1 MVECIAEYT
10 NDPISID
17 QRDPDMFDSGRYM
30 FEKLNDEGH
39 DARFFRFSPNEEI
52 EGGHEP
58 PINEWMWQIGC
69 LGMTTKCSEVIYTF
83 MKNIG
88 NIIGTLFSLLYL
100 ILIQICEESF
110 IECIEAL
117 ENEDNVPSFIAFD
130 DCIEPHRFADF
141 PGCTV
146 DCAPTF
152 NMLEAGQSPSTA
164 EFERFGAGSGTP
176 VPRPDSSHCIIN

>member
-10 NDPISID
+10 NDPISVD
-17 QRDPDMFDSGRYM
+17 QRDPDIFDSGRYM

-39 DARFFRFSPNEEI
+39 DARFFRFSPNEDI

-69 LGMTTKCSEVIYTF
+69 LGMTTKCSEVTYTF

-100 ILIQICEESF
+100 ILI
-110 IECIEAL
+110 
-117 ENEDNVPSFIAFD
+117 
-130 DCIEPHRFADF
+130 
-141 PGCTV
+141 
-146 DCAPTF
+146 
-152 NMLEAGQSPSTA
+152 
-164 EFERFGAGSGTP
+164 
-176 VPRPDSSHCIIN
+176 

>member
-69 LGMTTKCSEVIYTF
+69 LGMTPTCSEVQVVLLYFDTMGVGTYNYTF
-83 MKNIG
+83 KSVV
-88 NIIGTLFSLLYL
+88 LKS
-100 ILIQICEESF
+100 
-110 IECIEAL
+110 
-117 ENEDNVPSFIAFD
+117 VK
-130 DCIEPHRFADF
+130 
-141 PGCTV
+141 V
-146 DCAPTF
+146 KK
-152 NMLEAGQSPSTA
+152 
-164 EFERFGAGSGTP
+164 
-176 VPRPDSSHCIIN
+176 V

>member
-69 LGMTTKCSEVIYTF
+69 LGMNPTCSEV
-83 MKNIG
+83 G
-88 NIIGTLFSLLYL
+88 SVALL
-100 ILIQICEESF
+100 
-110 IECIEAL
+110 
-117 ENEDNVPSFIAFD
+117 
-130 DCIEPHRFADF
+130 
-141 PGCTV
+141 
-146 DCAPTF
+146 
-152 NMLEAGQSPSTA
+152 
-164 EFERFGAGSGTP
+164 
-176 VPRPDSSHCIIN
+176 